1 MLNLVTLMII
11 LPHLGFVV
19 NVRFDQAKAH
29 DKMMDKL
36 SISIEII
43 SMKKHH
49 NWPQCEVDEDGK

>member
-1 MLNLVTLMII
+1 MLYLVTLII

-43 SMKKHH
+43 SMKKAS
-49 NWPQCEVDEDGK
+49 QLATMRGT